1 MTAMSAAVMLP
12 PLTSADPHRVRG
24 HHRRAIEIAA
34 GPRAAASGRQWV
46 DRCLALEG
54 VPTQQ
59 RPRIRLVATEL
70 IREAVTCTH
79 FDDRLLLELDLR
91 AEGALVGVRDPSR
104 MRQVSHRTELA
115 ARLGG
120 EWGIEWPPTGGRRVW
135 CRVGL
140 S

>member
-1 MTAMSAAVMLP
+1 M
-12 PLTSADPHRVRG
+12 
-24 HHRRAIEIAA
+24 
-34 GPRAAASGRQWV
+34 
-46 DRCLALEG
+46 
-54 VPTQQ
+54 
-59 RPRIRLVATEL
+59 ATEL

-79 FDDRLLLELDLR
+79 SDDRLLVELDLR

-104 MRQVSHRTELA
+104 MQQVSHRTELV

-140 S
+140 G

>member
-1 MTAMSAAVMLP
+1 MSAAAVVVPLLP
-12 PLTSADPHRVRG
+12 ATERATVR
-24 HHRRAIEIAA
+24 HPRRAIEIAA

-54 VPTQQ
+54 VPAQQ

-79 FDDRLLLELDLR
+79 TDERLLLELDLR

-135 CRVGL
+135 CRVGR
-140 S
+140 

>member
-1 MTAMSAAVMLP
+1 VSATAVVIPLGSAPVA
-12 PLTSADPHRVRG
+12 TG
-24 HHRRAIEIAA
+24 HHPRRAIELAA
-34 GPRAAASGRQWV
+34 GPRAAAAGRQWI

-54 VPTQQ
+54 VPAAQ

-70 IREAVTCTH
+70 LREAVTCTH
-79 FDDRLLLELDLR
+79 PDDRLLLELDLR

-104 MRQVSHRTELA
+104 MQQVSHRTELA

-135 CRVGL
+135 CRVGM
-140 S
+140 

>member
-1 MTAMSAAVMLP
+1 MSAVVVVP
-12 PLTSADPHRVRG
+12 PLTAPERAAGRHP
-24 HHRRAIEIAA
+24 RRALEIAA

-54 VPTQQ
+54 VPASQ
-59 RPRIRLVATEL
+59 RSRIRLVATEL

-79 FDDRLLLELDLR
+79 SQDRLLLELDLR
-91 AEGALVGVRDPSR
+91 EEGALVGVRDPSR
-104 MRQVSHRTELA
+104 MQQVSHRTELV

-140 S
+140 G